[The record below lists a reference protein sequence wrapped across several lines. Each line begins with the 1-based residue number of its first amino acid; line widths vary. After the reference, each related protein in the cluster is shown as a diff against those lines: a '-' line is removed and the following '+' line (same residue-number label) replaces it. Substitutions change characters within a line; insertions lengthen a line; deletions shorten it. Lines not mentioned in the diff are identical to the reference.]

1 MTAACRCSGVFAMSM
16 KCVLLIGRK
25 EVHTHTYIQR
35 KITKYSLVP
44 TLIRLI
50 GATCTV
56 YTKKRSFNLLQQAK
70 KLVIARGQ
78 GSKFVTKK

>member
-1 MTAACRCSGVFAMSM
+1 MSM

-25 EVHTHTYIQR
+25 EVDTHTYIQR

-50 GATCTV
+50 GATFIV